1 MVVEEG
7 GLAVVLV
14 LEALVLDLI
23 ESDVLE
29 GLVDSVGLVGVT
41 VVLAVVELIFLFF
54 EEVVLVTT

>member
-1 MVVEEG
+1 MVVVEG

-29 GLVDSVGLVGVT
+29 GLV
-41 VVLAVVELIFLFF
+41 VELIFLFF